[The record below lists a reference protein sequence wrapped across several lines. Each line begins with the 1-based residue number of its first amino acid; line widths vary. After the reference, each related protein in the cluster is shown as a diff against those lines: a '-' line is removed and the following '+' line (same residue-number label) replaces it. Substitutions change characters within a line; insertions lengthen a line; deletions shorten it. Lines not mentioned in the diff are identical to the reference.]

1 MSGPRLSIIP
11 ARAATDRALKPRDLQ
26 VLCVLGRHTDELGW
40 CRKSQVKMAD
50 EMGCARST
58 VFEAVERLVKAGYLE
73 RHQQIEDNGRDS
85 PHVYRVILDPRH
97 PDPGSIREVDPEPDS
112 EAADPCR
119 YVGTPAGISAPPAGP
134 EPAPPAGLGPAPKN
148 DPLRTTHQN
157 ESERERERGNER
169 NRTRE
174 VERWL
179 KRHHPRWPSFVA
191 DSDPRTRAAAL
202 ALTEEE
208 LAAAADRLDDYV
220 ASVGAIGRQKIC
232 AFSVYLGEKRWEKLP
247 ERPQQP
253 ISDYAPPFGPVWSA
267 WLLARL
273 VATGAE
279 AEVAATS
286 FRNIGRALSKGTAA
300 TKQQRQ
306 AFKALGLDA
315 VEVSKRLQ
323 QDAVGTLRD
332 VILKIRALPEH
343 MQASVM
349 SQLFGDE
356 ARALAP
362 LINQV
367 DILDQALA
375 NVADSAT
382 YLGSSQKEFEAR
394 SATTANAMQ
403 LFGNKM
409 EALGIAIG
417 SALLPAINDLMDALG
432 PVVLAMAQF
441 AETNPRLTRGIVGLV
456 AGLVALRLAALA
468 AQFAFLWLKGGVLTA
483 ALGIV
488 QSAGLI
494 GRAGL
499 AIRAALTGWGS
510 IAAGLGFTSA
520 FSMFG
525 SILAALPGMAL
536 SAVTGV
542 VGAFAGM
549 TAPIWGT
556 IAAVIAAVASLALA
570 VYNYWEPISNFVSG
584 FASAIGAALSAL
596 VSEMIAFGSRI
607 AGAIGSWSSQKVFDL
622 AAWLGIDQEKVQKA
636 VALVVGVM
644 QDIKSTIVSAV
655 KAIPAEI
662 GNWFSDIF
670 TMNDYSDAAEAEF
683 RSMGQRAAQGL
694 IDAIAAVPGQIG
706 TLIGSIDFAAMGAA
720 LQQRLTEA
728 VAAARAKLDELVTF
742 LSGLPERIRAI
753 FASIDLAAAGR
764 ALMNSLLEGIK
775 AGAQAVLDYVSNIGS
790 RIRSSIAGA
799 ASSAWSGVKSSLG
812 MGGGETVEKRAAGG
826 PVDALRPYL
835 VGERG
840 PELFMPAVHG
850 TIMNAQKTAS
860 MLNGLR
866 SNIVVPEP
874 PRPMAATRAG
884 RTASAGPAS
893 ISFGNIIIQG
903 GSGASAEQLRRE
915 FGREASAIMR
925 SHFSD
930 GGT

>member
-1 MSGPRLSIIP
+1 MATLTSQLIISLLDKVTGP
-11 ARAATDRALKPRDLQ
+11 ARGIAGAVNTLRSRIEANNRQLDAMRGRMAEATAVAYGLYRAIRAPVQSALEFESAMADVRKVVDFPTPQAFKQMSSDIIALSTRIPIAATGIADIVAAAGQ
-26 VLCVLGRHTDELGW
+26 AGMAGDELLAFTEVAAKVGVAFDMSAGEVGEALA
-40 CRKSQVKMAD
+40 KIKTQLQISVAD
-50 EMGCARST
+50 TSA
-58 VFEAVERLVKAGYLE
+58 L
-73 RHQQIEDNGRDS
+73 
-85 PHVYRVILDPRH
+85 
-97 PDPGSIREVDPEPDS
+97 
-112 EAADPCR
+112 ADAINHLSN
-119 YVGTPAGISAPPAGP
+119 TSASSAPA
-134 EPAPPAGLGPAPKN
+134 LVN
-148 DPLRTTHQN
+148 YM
-157 ESERERERGNER
+157 
-169 NRTRE
+169 
-174 VERWL
+174 
-179 KRHHPRWPSFVA
+179 KRVA
-191 DSDPRTRAAAL
+191 A
-202 ALTEEE
+202 
-208 LAAAADRLDDYV
+208 
-220 ASVGAIGRQKIC
+220 VGEQYGFTAVQTAAIG
-232 AFSVYLGEKRWEKLP
+232 
-247 ERPQQP
+247 
-253 ISDYAPPFGPVWSA
+253 SA
-267 WLLARL
+267 MI
-273 VATGAE
+273 ATGAE

-300 TKQQRQ
+300 SKQQRQ

-432 PVVLAMAQF
+432 PVVLAMARF

-584 FASAIGAALSAL
+584 FASAIGAALSSL

-607 AGAIGSWSSQKVFDL
+607 AGAIGSWASQKVFDL
-622 AAWLGIDQEKVQKA
+622 AAWLGIDQETVQKA

-644 QDIKSTIVSAV
+644 QNLKSTIVSAV

-670 TMNDYSDAAEAEF
+670 TMNDYSDEAEAEF
-683 RSMGQRAAQGL
+683 RSMGERAAQGL

-728 VAAARAKLDELVTF
+728 VAAARAKLDELVAF
-742 LSGLPERIRAI
+742 LSALPERIRAI

-799 ASSAWSGVKSSLG
+799 ASSAWSGVKSAVG

-874 PRPMAATRAG
+874 PRPIAASRAG
-884 RTASAGPAS
+884 RAAAGGPTS